1 MTEINR
7 HNYEIFFIDY
17 LDGNLSP
24 SQEKQLWSFLKENP
38 DLKDELENFEPVEIS
53 SEKQPFPEKQQL
65 KKTVLLDESNRSN
78 FDELC
83 IRYIEGD
90 LSLKEK
96 DALNEYMDNN
106 SEKYRDFKIFKQTKI
121 KADPSILFLD
131 KEKLK
136 KSAMVFMLKRLYPYI
151 AVAAS
156 ILLLMAVYLL
166 MPQKNIEPN
175 FDRIA
180 VFETHSAQ
188 ENFRILE
195 LTEEPALRNRPL
207 PLAEAEKQPL
217 SIEKKED
224 PSIQSANDIETERFR
239 VTAIEPLPIYPI
251 KQEENTLKLAKVEPG
266 ITKTTI
272 DYFYAQYNQKPEYKN
287 LTSFLVESVSERL
300 MENPKNENKKF
311 ELFDLARWS
320 VKGVNWLTGSNITLE
335 KQYNKEGEA
344 EKINFNSKLIA
355 FSTPIH
361 EK

>member
-24 SQEKQLWSFLKENP
+24 LQEKRLWSFLKENP
-38 DLKDELENFEPVEIS
+38 DLKDELENFEPVEIP

-65 KKTVLLDESNRSN
+65 KKTVLLNHSNSSI

-96 DALNEYMDNN
+96 VALNEYMNNN
-106 SEKYRDFKIFKQTKI
+106 SEKSREFKIFQQTKI
-121 KADPSILFLD
+121 EADPSILFPD

-136 KSAMVFMLKRLYPYI
+136 KSAMVFALKRLYPYI

-156 ILLLMAVYLL
+156 ILLLIAVYLL
-166 MPQKNIEPN
+166 VPQKNSEPYS
-175 FDRIA
+175 DRIA
-180 VFETHSAQ
+180 VFETNPAQ
-188 ENFRILE
+188 ENFKILE
-195 LTEEPALRNRPL
+195 LTEETASTNISP
-207 PLAEAEKQPL
+207 PLAKAEKKPL
-217 SIEKKED
+217 SIKKKED
-224 PSIQSANDIETERFR
+224 QSIQSANDIDKERFR
-239 VTAIEPLPIYPI
+239 VAAIEPLPIHPI
-251 KQEENTLKLAKVEPG
+251 KQEESTLKLAKVKPG
-266 ITKTTI
+266 ITNNTV
-272 DYFYAQYNQKPEYKN
+272 DYFYVQHNQELEYTN

-300 MENPKNENKKF
+300 MEAPQNENKKF

-320 VKGVNWLTGSNITLE
+320 VKGVNWITGSNITLE
-335 KQYNKEGEA
+335 KQYNKDGEA

-355 FSTPIH
+355 FSTPIR